1 MTIRA
6 EGETVAVFQFAS
18 RQLPS
23 DCVPNGGEYI
33 DQIAR
38 CLNLAHQRYLR
49 QELHFGWSDV
59 VDALKFFV
67 LLKLFP
73 ARALGANRFR
83 NERLRM
89 RVREKEQFAVV
100 EAEHVGQLGN
110 DLVGGMPLA

>member
-1 MTIRA
+1 MA
-6 EGETVAVFQFAS
+6 VAATS
-18 RQLPS
+18 RRQLPS

-38 CLNLAHQRYLR
+38 RLNVAHQRHVR
-49 QELHFGWSDV
+49 QNQHFVRRDV

-73 ARALGANRFR
+73 ARALDANRFR
-83 NERLRM
+83 DERLRM
-89 RVREKEQFAVV
+89 RVREKKQFAVV
-100 EAEHVGQLGN
+100 EAEHFRQFGN